1 MTIVNVNTIS
11 TARVSQIPTL
21 LQILSET
28 SDYLL
33 QEAIEPCIALHR
45 HAACQWLQMSQ
56 NLNIDVA
63 QKILDIGQIN
73 QHVFKTRTVDCA

>member
-33 QEAIEPCIALHR
+33 QEAIVEPCIALHR

-56 NLNIDVA
+56 NLNMMLLRKY
-63 QKILDIGQIN
+63 QILG
-73 QHVFKTRTVDCA
+73 R